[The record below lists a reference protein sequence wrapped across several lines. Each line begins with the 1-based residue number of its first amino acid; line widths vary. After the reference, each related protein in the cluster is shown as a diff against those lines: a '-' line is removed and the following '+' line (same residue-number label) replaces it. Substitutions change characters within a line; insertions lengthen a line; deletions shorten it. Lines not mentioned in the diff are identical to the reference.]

1 MHRIEVERL
10 LVLQRGERREARDG
24 GGEEGQGDEDAA
36 QHPDLPDGPPGLPE
50 RGGGLDREV
59 DGVRDGAGVAQ
70 RRGLAALGGD
80 HLLAQLELLVA
91 APGRLAQAQA
101 DDDHEH
107 DGHGEEEEG
116 ARQVKT
122 AARPAPSRTP
132 TMAPMLM
139 PERWAE

>member
-1 MHRIEVERL
+1 M
-10 LVLQRGERREARDG
+10 RRSTPIFHTVRQASPSE
-24 GGEEGQGDEDAA
+24 
-36 QHPDLPDGPPGLPE
+36 
-50 RGGGLDREV
+50 GGGLDGDV
-59 DGVRDGAGVAQ
+59 DGDVRGGGVAQ
-70 RRGLAALGGD
+70 RRGLAALGGQ

-91 APGRLAQAQA
+91 APRRLAEAQA

-116 ARQVKT
+116 ARQQKT